1 MARQWPQVV
10 YKEEGMREGMQI
22 EDSNIPVEDKVRLLD
37 ALSETGL
44 KTIVVG
50 SFVSPKWT
58 PQMTRI
64 DEVVS
69 KFHPKPGVK
78 YTALAVNARGVERA
92 REYSPPLTIERGPLA
107 PTQLP
112 CLRRIHPAQ
121 LQPQPDA
128 GDGALAPDC
137 GPSPRAKR
145 YRGGHRH
152 QCQLGLQLPGRL
164 PRGCPHALSG
174 APTPDVGR
182 SWNQGGQRG
191 HGRPHELVPPG
202 QGGRVAGAGQGTMA

>member
-1 MARQWPQVV
+1 
-10 YKEEGMREGMQI
+10 MREGMQI
-22 EDSNIPVEDKVRLLD
+22 EDANIPVEDKVRLLD

-92 REYSPPLTIERGPLA
+92 KEYSPPLTIERDPWPRSTAMCAMCSPGATTTAARCRRWSAGPRSWPKPRSRTSPRGPSA
-107 PTQLP
+107 PTQ
-112 CLRRIHPAQ
+112 A
-121 LQPQPDA
+121 
-128 GDGALAPDC
+128 
-137 GPSPRAKR
+137 
-145 YRGGHRH
+145 
-152 QCQLGLQLPGRL
+152 
-164 PRGCPHALSG
+164 G
-174 APTPDVGR
+174 APT
-182 SWNQGGQRG
+182 SLATSLW
-191 HGRPHELVPPG
+191 
-202 QGGRVAGAGQGTMA
+202 M